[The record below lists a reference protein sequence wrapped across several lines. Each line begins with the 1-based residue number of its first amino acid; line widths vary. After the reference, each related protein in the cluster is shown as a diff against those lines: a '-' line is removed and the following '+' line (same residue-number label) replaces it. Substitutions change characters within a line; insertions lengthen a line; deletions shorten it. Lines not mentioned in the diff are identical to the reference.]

1 MTRVRFTAA
10 ARAELLAQT
19 SYYEAIRQGLGA
31 RFRAEVE
38 RTAQLAAAFPEHGKP
53 GPAGTRR
60 RMVADFPFKLFY
72 CTTGDGI
79 LIHAIAGDHQ
89 LPEYWLSRLPSGRR

>member
-1 MTRVRFTAA
+1 MTRVRFTAP
-10 ARAELLAQT
+10 ARTELLAQT
-19 SYYEAIRQGLGA
+19 AYYEAIHKGLGA

-38 RTAQLAAAFPEHGKP
+38 RTAQLAAAFPQHGKP

-60 RMVADFPFKLFY
+60 RLVADFPFKLFY
-72 CTTGDGI
+72 TDTGDGI

-89 LPEYWLSRLPSGRR
+89 LPEYWLSRVQSGRD